1 MERGRGGPGRRWLRA
16 GVIAGLLGL
25 AALGGGHGIAAQ
37 TGPLPVTVLP
47 RQPGLTVPEYVP
59 GQVVVLF
66 QPDKVPITD
75 AGATSQVD
83 RTLAAAGIERRY
95 CHPAGRPQRLRA
107 QPDRPAYRS
116 GRGDEKPPRWRRC
129 APGLK
134 CAPPTSTSSA

>member
-25 AALGGGHGIAAQ
+25 AALGGGPRMAAQ

-66 QPDKVPITD
+66 HPDD
-75 AGATSQVD
+75 ADHRCRSD
-83 RTLAAAGIERRY
+83 LAGGPHPRGGGHCCRY
-95 CHPAGRPQRLRA
+95 
-107 QPDRPAYRS
+107 
-116 GRGDEKPPRWRRC
+116 
-129 APGLK
+129 
-134 CAPPTSTSSA
+134 